1 MVMPGNYPPPVYSLH
16 NQTTSAN
23 GEPIDIGACTAA
35 LVPPVMIVD
44 ITGTVHY
51 VIEGTHNP
59 DDGWFVFTADQT
71 ADCAKDLILGI
82 RFWRVT
88 ATSVDVASSIT
99 ASVGAV
105 PTRNGNLVTPNLYT
119 RSNNPTAGA

>member
-1 MVMPGNYPPPVYSLH
+1 MPMTGNYPAPVYSLR
-16 NQTTSAN
+16 NATSSAN
-23 GEPIDIGACTAA
+23 GDWIDIGACTGA
-35 LVPPVMIVD
+35 LLPPVMIVNVS
-44 ITGTVHY
+44 GTVNF

-59 DDGWFVFTADQT
+59 DDGAFVFTGVLT
-71 ADCAKDLILGI
+71 EDCAKDLVIGV

-88 ATSVDVASSIT
+88 AQSVSGSIT

-119 RSNNPTAGA
+119 TSNNPTQSA

>member
-1 MVMPGNYPPPVYSLH
+1 MSMVGNYPAPVYSLR

-23 GEPIDIGACTAA
+23 GSAIDIGACTSA

-44 ITGTVHY
+44 ITGTVNY

-59 DDGWFVFTADQT
+59 DDGWFVFTANLT
-71 ADCAKDLILGI
+71 ADCAKDLVLGV

-88 ATSVDVASSIT
+88 ASSVTGSIT

-105 PTRNGNLVTPNLYT
+105 PARDGNLITPNLYT
-119 RSNNPTAGA
+119 RTNNPTMSA